1 KSNQGCKSQTRIEE
15 QIMIMMKGN

>member
-1 KSNQGCKSQTRIEE
+1 SNQGCKSQTRIKE

>member
-1 KSNQGCKSQTRIEE
+1 SNQGCKSQTRIEE

>member
-1 KSNQGCKSQTRIEE
+1 QGCKSQTRIEE

>member
-1 KSNQGCKSQTRIEE
+1 NQGCKSQTRIKE

>member
-1 KSNQGCKSQTRIEE
+1 KSNQGCKSQTRIKE

>member
-1 KSNQGCKSQTRIEE
+1 NQGCKSQTRIEE